1 MKTIKTTHF
10 SRSVAVSLATLF
22 AAATSAPVFAGVMHT
37 DVAIQTYTDFGQNM
51 GRYTTS
57 SNALLDHIREKE
69 GGVRINYTG
78 GQDSYVLEHGLIDFE
93 STGDNG
99 ALSALGYN
107 FIATVRH
114 NGVQNPTFTGRLIG
128 NDNAIHYAT
137 IERRYG
143 INQSN
148 TAFSLSPTND
158 YKIARTS
165 KLITDVSGSA
175 VYSRPEK
182 ASEIAGQMLY
192 RAGAGTHELSDYTG
206 KTSRKAGAYLYITG
220 GITKIN
226 SATDRHTVY
235 PKDRRG
241 ISDDSVSVGWTLK
254 NWSSSGINENNP
266 LPTSVRSGDSG
277 SPGWVWNNETGRYE
291 YLAAGQSYG
300 GHFSQ
305 SRGAT
310 QWTIDTM
317 NSFDKHVDMSKASS
331 AVVTINSVDSRL
343 AWTTVSCELHNVSA
357 TPNFGNVTDAKGKE
371 LALFSGVQ
379 AGTNTWHS
387 LSNIKNNQNWYSYG
401 NNYLNSAIPYE
412 KLFLTENLVFDAA
425 HAETTINIG
434 PDISLGL
441 ATSDVDLGIGYVR
454 FTAGERDSAKFTVRS
469 AFNRQLNSAG
479 YIVDKNVDAY
489 VTISNRDANYMR
501 EWRKVGEGNLHIAG
515 TGGNNEIFLN
525 VGGNGKTY
533 LLQSGGYAAYNVL
546 ANNGSTVVIKDTN
559 QIARD
564 FTFGAG
570 GGVLDMNGNSM
581 AWYYTNNNP
590 SAAGFSINA
599 LTEEAIIANN
609 KGNSVLTFK
618 QGGAK
623 TFVGSFRDTENSSL
637 KIVYDAGRGSSWT
650 LNSVYTNL
658 QNDASGLEVK
668 SGAVSLVGTNTVHA
682 IGSATGT
689 SAARYFNENDWHY
702 ADAKMDVSVAS
713 GAEFRLGS
721 HARLTGDVSVASG
734 GVFVMNEGVKHQQ
747 EYIEGGLTLEDTY
760 AISDFYGLKGNVAL
774 AANAEMRVQYGAG
787 TTANTTYSGRI
798 SGEGAVKIALGEAA
812 QTFTLSGD
820 NSGFSGNINVESGR
834 LVLGSDSVFRSSAGI
849 SVGQNA
855 AMEVSVPVSDHTTF
869 DMSRVSGNGTLS
881 LKLADGNGR
890 GFNLSAFTGTIE
902 VGKHDNS
909 SIGRLRLNT
918 SDLNTAATIK
928 VLSGGELV
936 FDGTGTNVANNVVL
950 TSDTKIHANHRKD
963 GEISGKISGS
973 SNVTLTKSG
982 FGILT
987 LSGNN
992 SGFSGNI
999 NVESGHLVFKS
1010 ASAFSS
1016 SARIS
1021 VGQNAAMEVSVPV
1034 SDHTTFDMS
1043 RVSGNGTLSLK
1054 LADGNGR
1061 GFNLS
1066 AFTGTI
1072 EVGKHDNSS
1081 IGRLRLNTSDLNT
1094 AATIKVLSGGELVFD
1109 GTGTNVANNV
1119 VLTSDTK
1126 IHANHRKD
1134 GEISGK
1140 ISGNSDVTLTKAGAG
1155 ILTLSGD
1162 NSGFSG
1168 DIVVISGVLKV
1179 TDIAALGSGDVL
1191 VKSGAT
1197 LELSVEDVSDFSA
1210 VTLAAGATLKLLG
1223 EQVDATLAGLTR
1235 QENADGIVSLTAQQE
1250 TVVILGTDGK
1260 LSINGETE
1268 APTSLSVDAKVPL
1281 AGLRMLRSAGVSQS
1295 ALSVPEPSAFGLLA
1309 GLGAI
1314 ALAVSRRRRTR

>member
-1 MKTIKTTHF
+1 MKMIKTTHF

-22 AAATSAPVFAGVMHT
+22 AAATSVPVFAGVMHT

-69 GGVRINYTG
+69 GGVRITYTG
-78 GQDSYVLEHGLIDFE
+78 GQESYVLEHGLIDFE

-114 NGVQNPTFTGRLIG
+114 NGVQNPTFSGRILG

-143 INQSN
+143 INQAN

-158 YKIARTS
+158 YKIVRTS

-175 VYSRPEK
+175 VYSRPENGP
-182 ASEIAGQMLY
+182 EITGRMLY
-192 RAGAGTHELSDYTG
+192 RAGAGTHELADYSG
-206 KTSRKAGAYLYITG
+206 KTSKRSGAYSYITG
-220 GITKIN
+220 GITKIGN
-226 SATDRHTVY
+226 VVDNTPGD
-235 PKDRRG
+235 PEDRRG
-241 ISDDSVSVGWTLK
+241 ISDDSISVTWTLN

-266 LPTSVRSGDSG
+266 LPTSVRAGDSG
-277 SPGWVWNNETGRYE
+277 SPGWLWNDETGRYE
-291 YLAAGQSYG
+291 YLASGQSYG

-331 AVVTINSVDSRL
+331 AVVTINSVDRRR

-357 TPNFGNVTDAKGKE
+357 TPTFGNVTDAKGNE

-379 AGTNTWHS
+379 AGKNTWLS

-412 KLFLTENLVFDAA
+412 ELFLTENLVFDAA

-434 PDISLGL
+434 PDINLGF
-441 ATSDVDLGIGYVR
+441 ATPDIDLGIGYVQ
-454 FTAGERDSAKFTVRS
+454 FTAGKRDSAKFTVRS

-479 YIVDKNVDAY
+479 YIVDKNVDVY
-489 VTISNRDANYMR
+489 VTISSRDANYMR

-533 LLQSGGYAAYNVL
+533 LAQSGGYAAYNVL
-546 ANNGSTVVIKDTN
+546 ANNGATVIIKDTN

-581 AWYYTNNNP
+581 AWYYTNGNP
-590 SAAGFSINA
+590 SAAWFSINA
-599 LTEEAIIANN
+599 LTEEAIVANN

-618 QGGAK
+618 QSGDK

-637 KIVYDAGRGSSWT
+637 KIVYDAGKGSSWT
-650 LNSVYTNL
+650 LNGIYTNL
-658 QNDASGLEVK
+658 QNEASGLEVK
-668 SGAVSLVGTNTVHA
+668 SGAVSLSGTNTVHA
-682 IGSATGT
+682 VGSATGT
-689 SAARYFNENDWHY
+689 STARYFNENDWHY

-721 HARLTGDVSVASG
+721 HARLTGDISVASG
-734 GVFVMNEGVKHQQ
+734 GVFVMNEGVKHRE

-760 AISDFYGLKGNVAL
+760 AISDFYGLKGNVSL
-774 AANAEMRVQYGAG
+774 AANAEMRVQYSAG
-787 TTANTTYSGRI
+787 TTANTTYSGNI
-798 SGEGAVKIALGEAA
+798 SGAGNVKIALGAA
-812 QTFTLSGD
+812 DRTFTLSGD
-820 NSGFSGNINVESGR
+820 NSGFSGKINVESGL
-834 LVLGSDSVFRSSAGI
+834 LVFGSDSAFNSSSGI
-849 SVGQNA
+849 SVSQNA

-881 LKLADGNGR
+881 LKLAGGNGR

-902 VGKHDNS
+902 VGKNANS
-909 SIGRLRLNT
+909 SVGRLRLNT
-918 SDLNTAATIK
+918 SNLNAAATLK

-936 FDGTGTNVANNVVL
+936 FDGTGTNIANNVVL
-950 TSDTKIHANHRKD
+950 TADTKIHANQRKN
-963 GEISGKISGS
+963 GEISG
-973 SNVTLTKSG
+973 
-982 FGILT
+982 
-987 LSGNN
+987 
-992 SGFSGNI
+992 
-999 NVESGHLVFKS
+999 
-1010 ASAFSS
+1010 
-1016 SARIS
+1016 
-1021 VGQNAAMEVSVPV
+1021 
-1034 SDHTTFDMS
+1034 D
-1043 RVSGNGTLSLK
+1043 
-1054 LADGNGR
+1054 
-1061 GFNLS
+1061 
-1066 AFTGTI
+1066 
-1072 EVGKHDNSS
+1072 
-1081 IGRLRLNTSDLNT
+1081 
-1094 AATIKVLSGGELVFD
+1094 
-1109 GTGTNVANNV
+1109 
-1119 VLTSDTK
+1119 
-1126 IHANHRKD
+1126 
-1134 GEISGK
+1134 
-1140 ISGNSDVTLTKAGAG
+1140 ISGNSDVTLTKAGGG

-1168 DIVVISGVLKV
+1168 DIVVISGILKV
-1179 TDIAALGSGDVL
+1179 TDIASLGAGDVL

-1197 LELSVEDVSDFSA
+1197 LELSVEEVTDFSA
-1210 VTLAAGATLKLLG
+1210 VTLAAGATLKLL
-1223 EQVDATLAGLTR
+1223 ENQVNSTLAGLTR
-1235 QENADGIVSLTAQQE
+1235 QNVADGIVSLTAQRE
-1250 TVVILGTDGK
+1250 TVVILGADGK
-1260 LSINGETE
+1260 LSINGVAEG
-1268 APTSLSVDAKVPL
+1268 PTLLSFDEKIPPE
-1281 AGLRMLRSAGVSQS
+1281 GMRILRAANVSQN

-1314 ALAVSRRRRTR
+1314 ALAVSRRRRSCR